1 MGSASRATMTWTPP
15 GRYESRTLARDDA
28 RGGPPIGGSLGR
40 LPEVG
45 EASRPLRDETGGER
59 WDRAGEEASPV
70 GTRHGIPTG
79 PSTEDMPGASV
90 VHQAVVSSSPAS
102 PFVSESSRR
111 PIPQTLKEY
120 GRATAGGLL
129 FASASLYTM
138 EIWWQGYTVPSHIVF
153 VRFFG
158 VLALL
163 TAYSHYD
170 GLHDGASLWHD
181 VFEAFEAIALGFL
194 ITVVTLKL
202 AGQLPSGIGGRE
214 AIQRVVMAGGVTAI
228 GVAVGTAQLGVSE
241 SEDDDDED
249 ASHGGVLHGLALSVL
264 GAFLIGSS
272 VAPTEEILMIGS
284 EAPGW
289 AALVTALLSYVLAL
303 GLVSYVQFRGS
314 GRVGEITGH
323 AAADAV
329 VTYAA
334 ALIVSAYLLWSTGQ
348 VEGLGGLAALDL
360 VVYLAFPC
368 ALGAAAGRLLL

>member
-1 MGSASRATMTWTPP
+1 MRSATAAAGTRQARMPP
-15 GRYESRTLARDDA
+15 T
-28 RGGPPIGGSLGR
+28 
-40 LPEVG
+40 
-45 EASRPLRDETGGER
+45 
-59 WDRAGEEASPV
+59 V
-70 GTRHGIPTG
+70 GTRRGLPTG
-79 PSTEDMPGASV
+79 PSTEDMPGAPV
-90 VHQAVVSSSPAS
+90 APRAVVSASSPTS
-102 PFVSESSRR
+102 FVSESSRR

-153 VRFFG
+153 VRFLG

-228 GVAVGTAQLGVSE
+228 GVAVGTAQLGA
-241 SEDDDDED
+241 EDDDEDED
-249 ASHGGVLHGLALSVL
+249 ASHGGMLHGLALSVL

-284 EAPGW
+284 ESPGW
-289 AALVTALLSYVLAL
+289 AALAAALLSYVLAL
-303 GLVSYVQFRGS
+303 GIVSYVQFRGS

-329 VTYAA
+329 VTYAV
-334 ALIVSAYLLWSTGQ
+334 ALTVSAYLLWSTGQ
-348 VEGLGGLAALDL
+348 FEGLGGLAALDL
-360 VVYLAFPC
+360 VVYLGFPC
-368 ALGAAAGRLLL
+368 TLGAAAGRLLL

>member
-1 MGSASRATMTWTPP
+1 
-15 GRYESRTLARDDA
+15 
-28 RGGPPIGGSLGR
+28 
-40 LPEVG
+40 
-45 EASRPLRDETGGER
+45 
-59 WDRAGEEASPV
+59 
-70 GTRHGIPTG
+70 
-79 PSTEDMPGASV
+79 MPGAPV
-90 VHQAVVSSSPAS
+90 AHRAVVSASSPTS
-102 PFVSESSRR
+102 FVSESSRR

-153 VRFFG
+153 VRFLG

-228 GVAVGTAQLGVSE
+228 GVAVGTAQLGA
-241 SEDDDDED
+241 EDDDEDED
-249 ASHGGVLHGLALSVL
+249 ASHGGMLHGLALSVL

-284 EAPGW
+284 ESPGW
-289 AALVTALLSYVLAL
+289 AALAAALLSYVLAL
-303 GLVSYVQFRGS
+303 GIVSYVQFRGS

-334 ALIVSAYLLWSTGQ
+334 ALTVSAYLLWSTGQ
-348 VEGLGGLAALDL
+348 FEGLGGLAALDL
-360 VVYLAFPC
+360 VVYLGFPC
-368 ALGAAAGRLLL
+368 TLGAAAGRLLL